1 MAERTRIDIDA
12 VINTGDS
19 LQKLRALKK
28 AQKEVVAGSE
38 EFNRLAA
45 AIRDTGDALDAATLG
60 ADDLAGSLENA
71 PGAVGR
77 IAKGFK
83 SLEMNTKSF
92 GMALKA
98 TGIGLL
104 VALVGGLVA
113 AFMENERAMK
123 KLEPVMEAFQKI
135 LGGIFAA
142 FEPLLD
148 IFIEMVEYALPY
160 FSTAVGVVYSTL
172 YGLFT
177 LIKEAGVG
185 AGKLLV
191 GIFTLDTKLIGEG
204 IDQLGNSV
212 NAAVDSGLAAYD
224 RFEAGS
230 KELTAGEKER
240 EEERRKAAEEAAKA
254 AEEARKKAFEERLKQ
269 MDAEDKMD
277 EALMKKQKAE
287 LLALAQTEQEKLDI
301 ERKFAELSHQARL
314 KDLDD
319 RMALYSKDS
328 LEYKGLQTEKIN
340 AETDFI
346 TQQSA
351 FVEQQK
357 KLNDDA
363 NKIKLEN
370 EKKAREE
377 ERALRLFDLQS
388 QLEELDKQNQAL
400 EMDFEADLER
410 FAEQRTILA
419 EQEKIQL
426 QNEDL
431 TELQKTEIRKKF
443 ADERK
448 KITDGEIATEKAA
461 NNAKL
466 ELQSAYL
473 DLAGQFG
480 NTLQAIAGKNKG
492 LAIAGIV
499 IEQAANIAKIVANTA
514 AANAKA
520 VAVSPLTAGMPFVAI
535 NTASAA
541 LSIVSTI
548 AAARKSIQQINS
560 QPGGSGGGGGGSLG
574 SAPSFAAPGGMSAPQ
589 VNAGVGESPT
599 SQIAQTIAAS
609 QNKPIVAQ
617 VVSGAVSSQQALD
630 RRTNGAA
637 TFGGG

>member
-1 MAERTRIDIDA
+1 MAETTRIDIDA

-28 AQKEVVAGSE
+28 AQKEVVAGSA
-38 EFNRLAA
+38 EFNKLAA
-45 AIRDTGDALDAATLG
+45 SIRDTEDALDAAKIG
-60 ADDLAGSLENA
+60 ADDLAGALENA
-71 PGAVGR
+71 PGAVGA

-83 SLEMNTKSF
+83 SLELNTKSF
-92 GMALKA
+92 GTALKA

-142 FEPLLD
+142 FEPVLD
-148 IFIEMVEYALPY
+148 IFIEMVEMVLPY
-160 FSTAVGVVYSTL
+160 FTQYVGTVYSAL

-177 LIKEAGVG
+177 LIKEAGLG
-185 AGKLLV
+185 AGKLLI
-191 GIFTLDTKLIGEG
+191 GIFTLDTNLMSEG
-204 IDQLGNSV
+204 LTQLGNSIST
-212 NAAVDSGLAAYD
+212 AVDSGLEAYD

-230 KELTAGEKER
+230 KELTKGEKER

-254 AEEARKKAFEERLKQ
+254 AEEARRKAFEERLKR
-269 MDAEDKMD
+269 MDAEDKLD
-277 EALMKKQKAE
+277 EAMLRKQKAE
-287 LLALAQTEQEKLDI
+287 VLALAQTEQEKLDI
-301 ERKFAELSHQARL
+301 EKKFAELSHQARL
-314 KDLDD
+314 KDLED
-319 RMALYSKDS
+319 RMALYGKDS
-328 LEYKGLQTEKIN
+328 LEFKGLQTEKIN
-340 AETDFI
+340 AESDYI
-346 TQQSA
+346 TQQRA
-351 FVEQQK
+351 FVDQQT

-363 NKIKLEN
+363 TKERLDK

-377 ERALRLFDLQS
+377 ERALRLFDLQQ
-388 QLEELDKQNQAL
+388 QLEELDKQNQML
-400 EMDFEADLER
+400 EFDFEQDLER
-410 FAEQRTILA
+410 FAEQRAILA

-448 KITDGEIATEKAA
+448 KITDGEILTEKAA
-461 NNAKL
+461 NQAKL

-520 VAVSPLTAGMPFVAI
+520 VAATPLTGGMPFVAI

-574 SAPSFAAPGGMSAPQ
+574 TPPSFAAPGGMSAPQ

-609 QNKPIVAQ
+609 QGKPIVAQ
-617 VVSGAVSSQQALD
+617 VVSSAMSSQQALD